1 MRGEWLRAPKFRA
14 QTRTALLVLVA
25 VVIAVIVVV
34 NTGVWLTRTS
44 SARLADN
51 GVSTTGTPTG
61 EVCSFEVKKYRG
73 WYTQYAA
80 MYAYTVN
87 GRRHEVRGAARFGE
101 VADVPTDATGVR
113 VTYLPGKPTEAI
125 AHDEHIQHTANK
137 SRTIPKVTADCSK

>member
-1 MRGEWLRAPKFRA
+1 MPGERPRAPKFRA
-14 QTRTALLVLVA
+14 RIRTALLVLVA
-25 VVIAVIVVV
+25 VVIALIVVV
-34 NTGVWLTRTS
+34 NTGLWLTRTS
-44 SARLADN
+44 AARLADN

-87 GRRHEVRGAARFGE
+87 GRRHEVRGTARFGE
-101 VADVPTDATGVR
+101 AADVPTGATGVR
-113 VTYLPGKPTEAI
+113 VRYLPGKPTEAI
-125 AHDEHIQHTANK
+125 AYDEHIHHPDNK